1 MMRSTQGATHSGCS
15 RRNEIIWEWTR
26 RGQAEG
32 LSSVFSALLSALC
45 PDEDI
50 IYRVFALNN
59 SGSRTVSICRNV
71 CAFLTNSSGW
81 GQFYI
86 TFAKDLANNILL
98 ICLLTSE
105 KPTTKLTKSEENMP
119 ERRCQ
124 AAVLKTPTIF
134 V

>member
-1 MMRSTQGATHSGCS
+1 MMRSTQDATHSGCS
-15 RRNEIIWEWTR
+15 EHNAIIWEWTR

-32 LSSVFSALLSALC
+32 LSSAFSALLSALC

-71 CAFLTNSSGW
+71 CAFLTNPSGW

-86 TFAKDLANNILL
+86 TFAKVLANNIPR
-98 ICLLTSE
+98 ICLIISG
-105 KPTTKLTKSEENMP
+105 KPITKLTKSEENMP